1 MPNACPLNPHPGGPL
16 AYTSCPASASPRHG
30 DSSLKMTE
38 LVNRQRMLARRPRG
52 PIRMPTEWLWGRF

>member
-16 AYTSCPASASPRHG
+16 ANTSRPGSASPRHG

-38 LVNRQRMLARRPRG
+38 LVNRQSHAGQAAARPNEDAYLVAMG
-52 PIRMPTEWLWGRF
+52 